1 MEKPLNKEVD
11 DTKSVKSGAY
21 FPQQYLTDMFR
32 FFKRHDEK
40 IEIITYRDLCWDT
53 NDFDFEGWYP
63 NEKQAWLNRIDS
75 GQIDPKKA
83 YVLIQYD
90 LDSRPERAMSLL
102 SHAEHRGVPA
112 NVMRFNQRIDRKRLK
127 TCDEVAST
135 EYDINTQLLQKL
147 ESDGFLIGLHSNCYE
162 RSHHDEDLAKK
173 LLASDIG
180 ELQKDHTID
189 FYTAHGG
196 VPCSE
201 GLNNRDVQP
210 SAGVAKTV
218 RWVHNGATPYFT
230 GQFSDGGHN
239 SPLRDPADR
248 DLRDFVKK
256 MKPGGRYRILIH
268 PQYYDV
274 LFTKSARYTG
284 TTWYDTIAQELES
297 DDFTDTWGAVD
308 LPLFNPDHE
317 IKAESIAE
325 PVKVA
330 NNSLFRRVFRRIKKL
345 LKSKLT

>member
-1 MEKPLNKEVD
+1 MEKLPNKEVD
-11 DTKSVKSGAY
+11 DTKSAKSGAY

-32 FFKRHDEK
+32 FFKQHNEE

-53 NDFDFEGWYP
+53 NDYDFEGWYP
-63 NEKQAWLNRIDS
+63 SEKQAWLNRIDS

-102 SHAEHRGVPA
+102 SHAEHSDIPA

-127 TCDEVAST
+127 TCDEVMLT

-147 ESDGFLIGLHSNCYE
+147 EAEGFLIGLHSNCYE
-162 RSHHDEDLAKK
+162 RSHHDASLAKK
-173 LLASDIG
+173 ILASDIE
-180 ELQKDHTID
+180 ELQKKHTID

-196 VPCSE
+196 VPCAE
-201 GLNNRDVQP
+201 GLNNRDVPP
-210 SAGVAKTV
+210 SANVAKTV

-230 GQFSDGGHN
+230 SQFSDGGHN
-239 SPLRDPADR
+239 SPVRDPADR
-248 DLRDFVKK
+248 DLRDFVKN

-284 TTWYDTIAQELES
+284 TTWYDAMTDELEREGV
-297 DDFTDTWGAVD
+297 TDTWGTVD

-317 IKAESIAE
+317 IYLESDVN
-325 PVKVA
+325 PVKVV
-330 NNSLFRRVFRRIKKL
+330 NKSLIHRIFRRIKKL
-345 LKSKLT
+345 LKSK